1 MKFKFIYL
9 SLFFLLSACPGKKE
23 VENNDIEKKERTY
36 MVATDATYAPFEF
49 QTGSQEIVGFEIELF
64 KEIAKAEGLSIQFL
78 NTPWE
83 GIFTQL
89 LNGDR
94 DIVVSAV
101 TITEERKKTL
111 AFSDP
116 YFEAKQLIAVNKNI
130 NIKNLSDLKNFKT
143 AVQTATTGDE
153 ILQKIFGKSHNN
165 LKRFESIP
173 LALKELENGSVDAVV
188 ADNGVVMN
196 YVKNNSQKFKLVEDD
211 TVQKEYYGFAF
222 RPGDK
227 ELIEKINQGI
237 KKVKDNGVYQQI
249 YKKYF

>member
-1 MKFKFIYL
+1 M
-9 SLFFLLSACPGKKE
+9 
-23 VENNDIEKKERTY
+23 
-36 MVATDATYAPFEF
+36 
-49 QTGSQEIVGFEIELF
+49 
-64 KEIAKAEGLSIQFL
+64 
-78 NTPWE
+78 
-83 GIFTQL
+83 
-89 LNGDR
+89 
-94 DIVVSAV
+94 
-101 TITEERKKTL
+101 

-130 NIKNLSDLKNFKT
+130 NIKNLSDLKKIKT

-153 ILQKIFGKSHNN
+153 ILQKIFGKNHDN

-188 ADNGVVMN
+188 ADNGVIMN

-227 ELIEKINQGI
+227 ELIEKINRGI
-237 KKVKDNGVYQQI
+237 KKVKDNGVYQEI